1 MAALPAPAP
10 LTESQRQRGFLVIGI
25 STFFAW
31 GGFFLVIPLVAV
43 HYVDQL
49 GWAAGTIGVVLAL
62 RQVMQQSSTTLFGVL
77 SDRIGPKPLICTG
90 MVIRAAG
97 FASMAY
103 ATSFWL
109 LLGSMLLAGIGG
121 GMFDSP
127 KSAATAELALPEKRQ
142 RIYALLGV
150 IGGLGVAI
158 GTQIGAFLI
167 EHDFR
172 VVCLAAAVSYLVIF
186 VAMWTLLPPLRVSS
200 GVNAGSMSGL
210 GAAFRD
216 RTFVRFMLL
225 MSGYWFAW
233 SQFALTITLAATDIA
248 GTTSAVSWIYL
259 INTGI
264 TVGLGFFLPTWMGR
278 RMRPIDLTI
287 WGMAILTLGLAIVGF
302 AHSTVMILV
311 AAGVF
316 TIGAILARPGQETVT
331 ANLADPTA
339 RGTYFGVAFLSLA
352 IGGGL
357 GTLIGGFA
365 YDFGIRHDLQ
375 LGTWLLFGAICGG
388 CAVGMWRFRDEFS
401 QVRDEPV
408 AASSAPTRDE
418 PVVATATAR
427 T

>member
-1 MAALPAPAP
+1 MAALPASAP
-10 LTESQRQRGFLVIGI
+10 LTESQRRRGLLVIGI

-62 RQVMQQSSTTLFGVL
+62 RQITQQSSTTLFGVL

-109 LLGSMLLAGIGG
+109 LLGSMLLAGVGG
-121 GMFDSP
+121 GMFDAP
-127 KSAATAELALPEKRQ
+127 KSAATAELALPEERQ
-142 RIYALLGV
+142 RMYALLGV

-158 GTQIGAFLI
+158 GTQVGAFLI
-167 EHDFR
+167 EHNFR
-172 VVCLAAAVSYLVIF
+172 VVCLAAAVAYLVILA
-186 VAMWTLLPPLRVSS
+186 AMWVLLPPLRVSS
-200 GVNAGSMSGL
+200 GANAGSLAGL

-216 RTFVRFMLL
+216 RVFMRFMFL

-233 SQFALTITLAATDIA
+233 TQFALTITLAATDIT
-248 GTTSAVSWIYL
+248 GTSAAVSWIYL
-259 INTGI
+259 INTAI
-264 TVGLGFFLPTWMGR
+264 TIGLGFFLPNWMGR

-287 WGMAILTLGLAIVGF
+287 WGMAILALGLATVGV

-311 AAGVF
+311 AAGIF
-316 TIGAILARPGQETVT
+316 TIGAIVARPGQETVT
-331 ANLADPTA
+331 ANLADPAA

-352 IGGGL
+352 FGGGL
-357 GTLIGGFA
+357 GSLIGGFA
-365 YDFGIRHDLQ
+365 YDFGLRHDLQ
-375 LGTWLLFGAICGG
+375 LAIWLMFGTVSGL
-388 CAVGMWRFRDEFS
+388 CAVGMWRYRDDFS
-401 QVRDEPV
+401 TVRDGAGEVSPAPSRDEPV
-408 AASSAPTRDE
+408 STPAA
-418 PVVATATAR
+418 AR